1 MLHVHKSV
9 YIQTKPQR
17 LQKTRNAMSSQTLK
31 GVFNL
36 RNGDSGSDT
45 DNLLKIAYGFE
56 TAPVHTAK
64 GINIDVDSYRVLPL
78 FLLSLLS
85 FQYLRSKGP
94 LSFAVEVRYS
104 NINNSSVDPLQKPRI
119 TRSESRMKRP

>member
-1 MLHVHKSV
+1 
-9 YIQTKPQR
+9 
-17 LQKTRNAMSSQTLK
+17 MSSQTLK
-31 GVFNL
+31 GVLNL
-36 RNGDSGSDT
+36 RNGYSGSDT